1 MKELLSTVSSIDN
14 SYQLIAFCLLFLFF
28 VGRVWRRQ
36 GGPAWANAVAMIC
49 GVGTIVT
56 LVWAVG
62 TKLVDRS
69 PGQPVTNIPPSRDAA
84 PHPVFQKSEGAN
96 SPNTAD
102 VGGSVTVKIT
112 HGKEGA
118 NE

>member
-1 MKELLSTVSSIDN
+1 MKELLGVVSSIDN

-36 GGPAWANAVAMIC
+36 GGPAWANAIAMIC

-62 TKLVDRS
+62 TKLIDRS
-69 PGQPVTNIPPSRDAA
+69 PGQSATNIPPSRSVE
-84 PHPVFQKSEGAN
+84 PSSVSQKSEGAN
-96 SPNTAD
+96 SPNIAN
-102 VGGSVTVKIT
+102 VGGPVTVQIT

-118 NE
+118 HE